1 MSKNFEFIYRDGE
14 TEKIL
19 RFNQD
24 VNGEWASMML
34 VQQFEDFLRQ
44 IGAISGL
51 TYIALSE
58 ADKNEYKFYADGM
71 QSDAFPEDKT
81 LYPADDFYVGETT
94 SATMHFD
101 ELDEEATYDT
111 FQKAIDQH
119 LEFLK
124 TRKESD
130 KCPVCKISNSV
141 MENHVCW
148 GSDCPRNAPIDR
160 KNFSVKTREED
171 AD

>member
-24 VNGEWASMML
+24 VNGEWASMLL
-34 VQQFEDFLRQ
+34 VNQFEDFLRQ

-51 TYIALSE
+51 TYIALNQ
-58 ADKNEYKFYADGM
+58 ADAADYKDCM

-81 LYPADDFYVGETT
+81 LYPADDFYVGGT
-94 SATMHFD
+94 APVTMHFD

-124 TRKESD
+124 KRKESD
-130 KCPVCKISNSV
+130 KCPVCKISNSL
-141 MENHVCW
+141 MDNHVCW
-148 GSDCPRNAPIDR
+148 GSDCPRNVPIDR